1 MRKVNAIVWVGVRQ
15 MLADPVYLMFLL
27 AMPVMMTWLMSFLP
41 VDSGIYEMAILGV
54 LVMFVGLNILTSA
67 GGFMI
72 EEKQAG
78 TWQRM
83 LASTTGHAHIL
94 SAYFIRLMGTA
105 LVQSLILI
113 MSGKYLF
120 GAPWNQGFGEIM
132 VVLTVYIFIM
142 TGLALFLSG
151 FLKSAGQVQAVA
163 MAIVM
168 IGTMLG
174 GVFIPIEDPSSLI
187 RFVSAISPQSWAVH
201 ALKDIFL
208 SGATLGSMA
217 GSLLA
222 MTGAGLL
229 FLTAGVIKLQNERF

>member
-1 MRKVNAIVWVGVRQ
+1 MRKINAIVWVGIRQ

-27 AMPVMMTWLMSFLP
+27 GMPIMLTWLMSFLP
-41 VDSGIYEMAILGV
+41 KDSGIYEMAILGV

-83 LASTTGHAHIL
+83 LASTAGHGHIL
-94 SAYFIRLMGTA
+94 SAYFVRLMGMA
-105 LVQSLILI
+105 LIQSMILIL
-113 MSGKYLF
+113 SGKYIF
-120 GAPWNQGFGEIM
+120 GAPWDQGFAEIL
-132 VVLTVYIFIM
+132 VVLLVYIFIM

-151 FLKSAGQVQAVA
+151 FLKSAGQVQAVS

-174 GVFIPIEDPSSLI
+174 GVFIPIADPSRFIS
-187 RFVSAISPQSWAVH
+187 FVSAVSPQSWAVH
-201 ALKDIFL
+201 ALKDIFV

-217 GSLLA
+217 PSLLT
-222 MTGAGLL
+222 MTGAGVL
-229 FLTAGVIKLQNERF
+229 FLVTGVIKLQMDRS

>member
-1 MRKVNAIVWVGVRQ
+1 MRKINAIVWVGVRQ
-15 MLADPVYLMFLL
+15 LLADPVYLMFLL
-27 AMPVMMTWLMSFLP
+27 AMPIMMTWLMSFLP
-41 VDSGIYEMAILGV
+41 KDSGIYEMAILGV

-72 EEKQAG
+72 EEKQSG

-83 LASTTGHAHIL
+83 LSSSAGHAHIL
-94 SAYFIRLMGTA
+94 SAYFIRLVGTA

-113 MSGKYLF
+113 LSGKYLF
-120 GAPWNQGFGEIM
+120 GAPWNQGFVGIL
-132 VVLTVYIFIM
+132 VVLLVYIFLM

-151 FLKSAGQVQAVA
+151 FLKSSGQVQAVA

-174 GVFIPIEDPSSLI
+174 GVFIPIQDPSRLI
-187 RFVSAISPQSWAVH
+187 QIISSISPQSWAVH
-201 ALKDIFL
+201 ALKEIFL
-208 SGATLGSMA
+208 SGASLESMA
-217 GSLLA
+217 RSLLT

-229 FLTAGVIKLQNERF
+229 FLIAGVFKLQADRS